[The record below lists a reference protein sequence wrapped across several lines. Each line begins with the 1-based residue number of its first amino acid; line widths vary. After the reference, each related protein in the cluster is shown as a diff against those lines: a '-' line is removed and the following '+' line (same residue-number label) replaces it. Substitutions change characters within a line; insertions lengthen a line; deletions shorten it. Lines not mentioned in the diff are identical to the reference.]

1 MLTDA
6 QIRFISDSVRVM
18 QTIVGALA
26 AGILSFFVVAVFV
39 PAGVPPEI
47 PLLSYLAVG
56 ATLIALP
63 AAWLVPGMM
72 ARGQVSQIAARGSK
86 RLPTDELGDVG
97 SLVGVYQTSLIVREA
112 ILEGVAF
119 FNLVAFMI
127 ERQPMNLVAAGVL
140 GFILLAQIPTASRLE
155 EWVQSELSSLTQLR
169 EM

>member
-39 PAGVPPEI
+39 PAGRPPGKP
-47 PLLSYLAVG
+47 PLFFLAGG
-56 ATLIALP
+56 APFNALP
-63 AAWLVPGMM
+63 AARVVSGMM